1 MTDQAWRAALPANAA
16 WEQVNE
22 FSAATGAP
30 LGSLVRLRY
39 QRGAVTGWPDVLW
52 SDPTGST
59 LRQWSATPGGHV
71 RKVTIGLLHPGEMGS
86 AVGACLTRQGFG
98 VLWASDGR
106 SRASAGRAAAAGLRD
121 AGTAAGLAGQ
131 AGVILSVCPPQAAL
145 AVARSVTGTPGPD
158 QPVPGGPRPA
168 GPARLFSGVYVDANA
183 VSPATAREVA
193 RIVEASGASYV
204 DGGIIGPPPTSA
216 GETRLYLSGPRAG
229 EIAGLFAGT
238 ALDAQVISD
247 RPGQASA
254 LKMAYA
260 AWTKGTAALILAVRA
275 LARAEDVEEALLAE
289 WQQSQPALPARSQ
302 SAARSAAEKGWRWT
316 AEMEEIAA
324 TMAAAG
330 LPAGFHQAAAEVYR
344 RQPRP
349 PLAAADEHTLTAVTD
364 ALLATRPG
372 TGLPA

>member
-1 MTDQAWRAALPANAA
+1 M
-16 WEQVNE
+16 
-22 FSAATGAP
+22 
-30 LGSLVRLRY
+30 
-39 QRGAVTGWPDVLW
+39 
-52 SDPTGST
+52 
-59 LRQWSATPGGHV
+59 

-106 SRASAGRAAAAGLRD
+106 SRASAGRAAATGLRD
-121 AGTAAGLAGQ
+121 AGTVAGLAGQ
-131 AGVILSVCPPQAAL
+131 AGVILSICPPQAAL

-168 GPARLFSGVYVDANA
+168 GPAHRFSGVYVDANA

-193 RIVEASGASYV
+193 RIVEASGAGYV
-204 DGGIIGPPPTSA
+204 GGGITAPPPISG

-238 ALDAQVISD
+238 ALDARVISD

-260 AWTKGTAALILAVRA
+260 AWTKGTAALLLAIRA
-275 LARAEDVEEALLAE
+275 LARAEDVEAALLAE
-289 WQQSQPALPARSQ
+289 WQQSQPALPARSEAAAS
-302 SAARSAAEKGWRWT
+302 SAAGKGWRWA

-324 TMAAAG
+324 TMAAAS
-330 LPAGFHQAAAEVYR
+330 LPDGFHRSAAQIFTRLPRTPAAAGEGS
-344 RQPRP
+344 
-349 PLAAADEHTLTAVTD
+349 LAAVTD
-364 ALLATRPG
+364 ALLATGQPG
-372 TGLPA
+372 